1 MKELDRN
8 EKSTAFLN
16 SISVAKLA
24 QIVIGALGG
33 RQASSSVKFDDLM
46 PFKSAEVFESDE
58 ASLCTPQSKAVLT
71 KLVKQGKIP
80 VFLIPSIR
88 EDLT

>member
-8 EKSTAFLN
+8 EKANAFLN

-33 RQASSSVKFDDLM
+33 KQASNSVKFEDLM
-46 PFKSAEVFESDE
+46 PFKTAEVFESEE
-58 ASLCTPQSKAVLT
+58 ASLCTPQSKSILT
-71 KLVKQGKIP
+71 KLVNQGKIP
-80 VFLIPSIR
+80 VYLIPSIR
-88 EDLT
+88 EDLS